1 MTFAYSTALRIIFY
15 LLIPLSLDVSYELP
29 GESGTVPTVFNVPVR
44 RHLPLSAMAQT
55 ECCEGW
61 ARDKGG
67 ALLDHST

>member
-1 MTFAYSTALRIIFY
+1 MTIMTFAYNTALLKIFY
-15 LLIPLSLDVSYELP
+15 LLISLSLDVSYELP
-29 GESGTVPTVFNVPVR
+29 GVSGTVFNVPVS

-67 ALLDHST
+67 ALLDQST

>member
-1 MTFAYSTALRIIFY
+1 MTIAYSTALRIIFY
-15 LLIPLSLDVSYELP
+15 LFIPLSLDVSYELP
-29 GESGTVPTVFNVPVR
+29 GVSGTLFNVPVS

-67 ALLDHST
+67 ALLDQST